1 MIYQPKSI
9 QPSYKSIDGSVDNE
23 ISMVMNTTEYVTSY
37 KLTIYNM
44 DNTIFYDGAKTDF
57 IDNLYNGETGYISL
71 PSSLNLTNGKDY
83 KWTAKLY
90 QDSSNMLITYGNVI
104 SPTTYTY
111 TVGSGGLSTGNYHF
125 NIGDSTYIFT
135 IILNLVNTDVI
146 SFDTSSELTS
156 LISQNSQS
164 SYYLST
170 TKLNSNLFATL
181 TLSNNSYMVGSD
193 GLPAGD
199 YHFAISGV
207 DYWFTTLSDLSSGDT
222 ISFNSTTGKITQTH
236 SNISIT
242 LNYISSQSLNAIKS
256 ENATTNVYLQRNI
269 NIKSEMVLE
278 INDER
283 KTISSYDSN
292 TGLAIVSSAFSN
304 IPDSS
309 DEYTVYSDFIE
320 TMPENLLY
328 VRSMPSISII
338 GASKTLTS
346 KSASFSGT
354 YTQSEDVPLV
364 YYLWNLYSVDG
375 SGKSLIKKS
384 KKKYSANIVFEYDG
398 FKNGET
404 YSLELICENEFGI
417 ISNTESI
424 FTVNYDE
431 VTYDEQ
437 PVAEQTDE
445 QGIRI
450 SWLTTVLTE
459 PYSIY
464 TKNAVGY
471 IQSDDN
477 TVSQLWLEPNQSIY
491 PNTII
496 VVGVTESEGV
506 IESYNINT
514 GYTTLSE
521 PLNYV
526 PTIGEYYH
534 IYSEPN
540 YDLTGINIETN
551 TPYSGVNSAN
561 IGDNHLIYY
570 KNTGLA
576 TYPDDFQLT
585 MQFMVDD
592 NFFYGENNVY
602 QDMALIAR
610 YEGNDTL
617 GLEDLMIFAK
627 GYRFYAIS
635 PSSYNGAL
643 VGGIITGVEED
654 GSAVY
659 VSISYPVNISK
670 QQFIC
675 FTEQEYVAFINSY
688 DSTTNKITLDKNIPA
703 EYIPEVGDAFFLYD
717 TVSASYY
724 DTPNNVFCLQKNN
737 FISPYSDYVWTDSGT
752 WDDKYYWLEGGTPIG
767 RASNTWWKV
776 RITPEG
782 MIIERGGV

>member
-9 QPSYKSIDGSVDNE
+9 QPSYKSIDGSVNNE

-57 IDNLYNGETGYISL
+57 TDNLYNGETGYISL
-71 PSSLNLTNGKDY
+71 PSSLNLTNGENY

-156 LISQNSQS
+156 LISSVSQS

-199 YHFAISGV
+199 YHFVISGV

-222 ISFNSTTGKITQTH
+222 ISFNTTTQKITQNH

-242 LNYISSQSLNAIKS
+242 LNYISSKLLASIKS
-256 ENATTNVYLQRNI
+256 ENTRNQVYLQRNV
-269 NIKSEMVLE
+269 NIKSEMLLD
-278 INDER
+278 INNESR
-283 KTISSYDSN
+283 IISSYDSN
-292 TGLAIVSSAFSN
+292 TGLAIVSSNFTS
-304 IPDSS
+304 IPSSS

-328 VRSMPSISII
+328 VRSNPVVGII
-338 GASKTLTS
+338 GASTTLTS

-354 YTQSEDVPLV
+354 YTQNENVPLV
-364 YYLWNLYSVDG
+364 YYLWNLYSVDNN
-375 SGKSLIKKS
+375 GKTLVKNS
-384 KKKYSANIVFEYDG
+384 KKTYSAHITFEYDG

-417 ISNTESI
+417 ISSTESI
-424 FTVNYDE
+424 FAVAYDE

-459 PYSIY
+459 PYSTY

-477 TVSQLWLEPNQSIY
+477 TTSTLWLETGQSIY

-496 VVGVTESEGV
+496 IVGLTESEGI
-506 IESYNINT
+506 IESYDINT
-514 GYTTLSE
+514 GYTILSE
-521 PLNYV
+521 PLNYA
-526 PTIGEYYH
+526 PTLGESYY

-540 YDLTGINIETN
+540 YELTGIDIETN
-551 TPYSGVNSAN
+551 NPYSGVNTAKL
-561 IGDNHLIYY
+561 GDNHLIYY
-570 KNTGLA
+570 KNTGLS
-576 TYPDDFQLT
+576 TYPDDYQLT
-585 MQFMVDD
+585 MQFSLDD
-592 NFFYGENNVY
+592 DFFYGDNDVY

-627 GYRFYAIS
+627 DYNFYAIT

-659 VSISYPVNISK
+659 ISTSYTINTNLQK
-670 QQFIC
+670 FIC
-675 FTEQEYVAFINSY
+675 FTEQEYISYINGF
-688 DSTTNKITLDKNIPA
+688 DSNTNKITLEKNIPN

-717 TVSASYY
+717 TITASYY
-724 DTPNNVFCLQKNN
+724 DAPNNVFCLQKNN

-752 WDDKYYWLEGGTPIG
+752 WDDTYYWLEGGTPIG
-767 RASNTWWKV
+767 RASNTWWKIQ
-776 RITPEG
+776 ITPEG
-782 MIIERGGV
+782 MIINKGGV